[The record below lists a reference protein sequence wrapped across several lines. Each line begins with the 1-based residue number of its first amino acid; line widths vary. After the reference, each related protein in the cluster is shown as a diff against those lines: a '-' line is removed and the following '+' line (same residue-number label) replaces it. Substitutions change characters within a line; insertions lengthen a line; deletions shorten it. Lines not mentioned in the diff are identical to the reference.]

1 MPKKHFVSH
10 KTTIKMKNLK
20 TLTAAFALLISTAI
34 FAQNTNNSGTF
45 LVGKSSMGAKPTGS
59 QYFNDAFTPANIKD
73 KGVTMIKYNA
83 YLDQIELKGAT
94 DQVTVMDAEEGVLI
108 PTSDRRNTYEFV
120 SYTTDENENI
130 KGYLN
135 LISNSPQ
142 VKIYS
147 RLRVFLQPEVD
158 TKSGYES
165 YKPPMYKKANT
176 KYFIKVKENPIV
188 HFSKKKDLTK
198 LFPSKEK
205 EVGDFISKNKISLT
219 DDEDLVKLGE
229 FLNTL

>member
-1 MPKKHFVSH
+1 
-10 KTTIKMKNLK
+10 MKNLK

-45 LVGKSSMGAKPTGS
+45 LISKSSMGSKPTGS
-59 QYFNDAFTPANIKD
+59 QYFNDAFTPATVKD
-73 KGVTMIKYNA
+73 KGITMIKYNA

-94 DQVTVMDAEEGVLI
+94 DQVTVLDAEEGVLI

-135 LISNSPQ
+135 LISNNPQ

-147 RLRVFLQPEVD
+147 RLRVFLQPETD
-158 TKSGYES
+158 TKSGYEA
-165 YKPPMYKKANT
+165 YKPPMYKKAGT

-188 HFSKKKDLTK
+188 QFSKKKDLAK
-198 LFPSKEK
+198 LFPGKEK
-205 EVGDFISKNKISLT
+205 EVGDFISKNKISLSE
-219 DDEDLVKLGE
+219 DEDLVKLGE